1 MWMPCARLVP
11 LIFLT
16 IVSVAAVAQTPVA
29 ADAAAT
35 ATAVADE
42 EAVLLRKFAVAT
54 DLPRTYQDEDGKALS
69 ATDFLHKL
77 QQGAKLSVTKSE
89 EFVRFKL
96 MDKSQMS
103 ALIEAHKTAKLNTA
117 VGQPPPDF
125 ELTALDGQQK
135 NNKSLLGRYT
145 VINFFFAACA
155 PCIAEIPSL
164 NAFHAKH
171 PELNLWAVTFDDV
184 ETTRKFL
191 VRNPFQWQVL
201 PNSRSFNKMLGVQS
215 YPGFAVLSPQGKLLG
230 FRLMGA
236 EPTPDEAA
244 GKIEHIRLSAWVTE
258 LIARDKAGS

>member
-16 IVSVAAVAQTPVA
+16 IVSVAAVARTPVA

-35 ATAVADE
+35 AVADE
-42 EAVLLRKFAVAT
+42 KTVLLRKFAVAT

-103 ALIEAHKTAKLNTA
+103 ALIEAHKAANLNTA

-145 VINFFFAACA
+145 VINFLFFCSVRALHRRNSV
-155 PCIAEIPSL
+155 AEC
-164 NAFHAKH
+164 
-171 PELNLWAVTFDDV
+171 V
-184 ETTRKFL
+184 
-191 VRNPFQWQVL
+191 
-201 PNSRSFNKMLGVQS
+201 SRQ
-215 YPGFAVLSPQGKLLG
+215 
-230 FRLMGA
+230 
-236 EPTPDEAA
+236 TP
-244 GKIEHIRLSAWVTE
+244 
-258 LIARDKAGS
+258 